1 MVLHAGKPV
10 NHIFSPR
17 PSTETL
23 LGDVIFGQRERV
35 KEEPRG
41 FARRPSPP
49 RTPQIGHMNLSD
61 RFEATDDDV
70 YNVPSS
76 PEVSFSAEHSLVIYI
91 LNLSREKI
99 V

>member
-1 MVLHAGKPV
+1 MVLYAGKLV
-10 NHIFSPR
+10 NRIFSPR

-23 LGDVIFGQRERV
+23 LGDARFGQRERV

-49 RTPQIGHMNLSD
+49 RTPRIGRMNPGG
-61 RFEATDDDV
+61 RFEATDDDM
-70 YNVPSS
+70 YSVPSS
-76 PEVSFSAEHSLVIYI
+76 PEVSLSAEHSPGHVYA
-91 LNLSREKI
+91 KF

>member
-1 MVLHAGKPV
+1 MVLYAGKLV
-10 NHIFSPR
+10 NRIFSPR

-23 LGDVIFGQRERV
+23 LGDARFGQRERV

-41 FARRPSPP
+41 FARHPSPP
-49 RTPQIGHMNLSD
+49 RTPRIGRMNPGS
-61 RFEATDDDV
+61 RFEATDEDM

-76 PEVSFSAEHSLVIYI
+76 PEVSLSAERSPGYVYA
-91 LNLSREKI
+91 KF

>member
-1 MVLHAGKPV
+1 M
-10 NHIFSPR
+10 
-17 PSTETL
+17 
-23 LGDVIFGQRERV
+23 

-49 RTPQIGHMNLSD
+49 RTPRIGRINPGG
-61 RFEATDDDV
+61 RFEATGDDV

-76 PEVSFSAEHSLVIYI
+76 PEVSVSAEHSLVMYM